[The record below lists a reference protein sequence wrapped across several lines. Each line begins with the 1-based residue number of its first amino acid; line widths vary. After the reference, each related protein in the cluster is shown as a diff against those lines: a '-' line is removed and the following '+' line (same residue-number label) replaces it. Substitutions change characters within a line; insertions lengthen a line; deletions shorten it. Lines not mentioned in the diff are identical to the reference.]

1 MSRVDRRRAALRV
14 DAPVWLAKE
23 LREGVAELGL
33 KAISVYFL
41 AVQALEERI
50 GDSTVSR
57 AGEGSSGV
65 SGWLARARMAVGKG
79 SRGVAN
85 GGQAR

>member
-50 GDSTVSR
+50 GDSTC
-57 AGEGSSGV
+57 A
-65 SGWLARARMAVGKG
+65 AV
-79 SRGVAN
+79 AQI
-85 GGQAR
+85 GG